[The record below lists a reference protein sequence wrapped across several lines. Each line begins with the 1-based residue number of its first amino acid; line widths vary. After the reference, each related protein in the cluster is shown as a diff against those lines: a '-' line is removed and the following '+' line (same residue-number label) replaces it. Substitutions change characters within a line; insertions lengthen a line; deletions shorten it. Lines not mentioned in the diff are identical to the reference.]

1 MGGVIDVVGAAICS
15 GGRVLAARRTSPA
28 EAAGR
33 WEFPGGKVEAGESRD
48 HALAREVREEL
59 GCDIEVVR
67 WWGPPVAIG
76 PQHRLSVAQAL
87 LLRGEPIAREHDQV
101 RWLTVVELGDV
112 DWLEPDRPFLTAV
125 AAALRTEA
133 VGPFADPRQ

>member
-28 EAAGR
+28 ESAGR

-48 HALAREVREEL
+48 QALTREVREEL

-76 PQHRLSVAQAL
+76 PRHRLSVAQAL
-87 LLRGEPIAREHDQV
+87 MLRGEPIAREHDQV
-101 RWLTVVELGDV
+101 RWLAVAELGDV
-112 DWLEPDRPFLTAV
+112 DWLEPDRPFLAAV
-125 AAALRTEA
+125 ASVLRTGA
-133 VGPFADPRQ
+133 GGPSDDPRQ